1 MAGGVAFI
9 SGQRAVERRSNS
21 VKSRVEGPMIRWR
34 LGCTRRERAE
44 MSKRIDTATLAVGQY
59 SSLSTSGVLTREELR
74 ARIVAEPPLISEWRD
89 LDAQLQPNG
98 FDFTV
103 AEIARIDEAGVV
115 GVDNADRILP
125 ALATLTLDD
134 DGWIDL
140 DAGTYQLIFNEIID
154 LPLDLMALARPRS
167 TLNRCGVTIHTAV
180 WDCGYRG
187 RSTAL
192 LSVLNPAGFRLQQHA
207 RVMQAVFFTV
217 SRPPDEGY
225 KGAYQGENLSR

>member
-1 MAGGVAFI
+1 
-9 SGQRAVERRSNS
+9 
-21 VKSRVEGPMIRWR
+21 
-34 LGCTRRERAE
+34 
-44 MSKRIDTATLAVGQY
+44 MSDHQATSTVSARNL
-59 SSLSTSGVLTREELR
+59 SSLATSGVLTREELR

-98 FDFTV
+98 FDFTL
-103 AEIARIDEAGVV
+103 AGIARIDSAGVV
-115 GVDNADRILP
+115 GVDNADRVLP
-125 ALATLTLDD
+125 SLSPFTFDS

-140 DAGTYQLIFNEIID
+140 DAGIYQVIFNEVVE

-192 LSVLNPAGFRLQQHA
+192 MSVLNQAGFRIQQHA
-207 RVMQAVFFTV
+207 RVMQTVFFTV
-217 SRPPDEGY
+217 LRPPEQGY
-225 KGAYQGENLSR
+225 QGAYQDENIAR